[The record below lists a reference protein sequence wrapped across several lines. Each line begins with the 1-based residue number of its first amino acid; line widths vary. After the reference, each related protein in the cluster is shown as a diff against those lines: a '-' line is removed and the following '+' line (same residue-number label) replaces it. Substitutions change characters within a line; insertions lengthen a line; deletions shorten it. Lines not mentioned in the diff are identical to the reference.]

1 MSQATKSQIDPLNQN
16 NYGAITAMLTVTD
29 VQKTYE
35 FCQKAFGFEGRG
47 VMQGPDGKPM
57 HAELKL
63 RNSVLMLGPE
73 CPERQG
79 YSAKTLGNTATT
91 LYLYVED
98 VDKSAKQAANA
109 GATLLQPPTDMFW
122 GDRTAMLVDSDG
134 NKWML
139 GTHKSEPTPEQMD
152 AAMKKQF
159 AEMSK

>member
-1 MSQATKSQIDPLNQN
+1 MSQGTKSQIDPLNRN
-16 NYGAITAMLTVTD
+16 NYTAITAMLTVTD

-79 YSAKTLGNTATT
+79 YSAKTLGN
-91 LYLYVED
+91 V
-98 VDKSAKQAANA
+98 VVSMN
-109 GATLLQPPTDMFW
+109 
-122 GDRTAMLVDSDG
+122 
-134 NKWML
+134 
-139 GTHKSEPTPEQMD
+139 
-152 AAMKKQF
+152 
-159 AEMSK
+159 

>member
-1 MSQATKSQIDPLNQN
+1 MSQATKSQIDPLNRN
-16 NYGAITAMLTVTD
+16 NYGTISTMLTVVD
-29 VQKTYE
+29 VEKTYE

-79 YSAKTLGNTATT
+79 YSAKSLGNTPTT
-91 LYLYVED
+91 LYLLVED
-98 VDKSAKQAANA
+98 VDKLATQAANA

-122 GDRTAMLVDSDG
+122 GDRTALLVDSEG

-139 GTHKSEPTPEQMD
+139 ATHKSEPTPEQME

-159 AEMSK
+159 AQMG